1 MVIKGPVNHGDF
13 KMNRQIAF
21 ISVVILL
28 CAALCGADTFKH
40 RPSGD
45 VFHGFATQKSIGNR
59 TRVYNAELESFKPI
73 NLAEYDVTPNAQ
85 GRRNSVVVIPL
96 NQGEVLLSK
105 VVSEALGNAIVDA
118 SNKGP
123 KFIVLEID
131 SPGGRGQY
139 MKDIC
144 TTITKTRNCPL
155 IAFINGGKF
164 GGAYSA
170 AVVVALAC
178 DKIYI
183 SQDATMGAVA
193 PPLGSATGYEDGQT
207 DVQTYSSKNLA
218 AYNNY
223 VAVLA
228 EKNNR
233 PSAVAMAM
241 VDRNI
246 EVIEV
251 TDKSGQNR
259 ALINRTD
266 RRSNQTVVRTW
277 ARATGQNGEAVLM
290 LTPSDAVYS
299 RMADKVVNSLSELLA
314 DMGAADAKL
323 IKSGQ
328 VDKTIRKFL
337 AARRNLSDVLTS
349 IDYLQKRSDQLEQQL
364 NKRETQ
370 ERESTV
376 QREYRRGRQGLGRK
390 FDRNYPAEIYLP
402 DGSRSRRRRRSET
415 EIVTGTEPV
424 IGTLRLRN
432 ELSLVLTDLI
442 RAYNRAIGLARRW
455 PGALPT
461 DITLQTLE
469 KQLVTARTL
478 QNDVVYRRGGAMGSA
493 GRFNRGPGYNR

>member
-1 MVIKGPVNHGDF
+1 
-13 KMNRQIAF
+13 MNRQIAF

-28 CAALCGADTFKH
+28 CAALCSADTFKH

-59 TRVYNAELESFKPI
+59 TRVYNDELESFKPI
-73 NLAEYDVTPNAQ
+73 NLAEYDVTPNAK

-170 AVVVALAC
+170 AAAVALAC
-178 DKIYI
+178 DKIYM

-193 PPLGSATGYEDGQT
+193 PPLGSETGYEDGQT
-207 DVQTYSSKNLA
+207 DVQTYSSKNLS

-223 VAVLA
+223 VAALA

-266 RRSNQTVVRTW
+266 KRPNQTVVRTW
-277 ARATGQNGEAVLM
+277 ARPTGQDGEAALM

-299 RMADKVVNSLSELLA
+299 RMADKVINSLTELLT

-337 AARRNLSDVLTS
+337 ATRHNLSDVLTS
-349 IDYLQKRSDQLEQQL
+349 IDYLQKRTDQLELQL
-364 NKRETQ
+364 TNRETL
-370 ERESTV
+370 ERESIV
-376 QREYRRGRQGLGRK
+376 QREYRRGNQSLGRK
-390 FDRNYPAEIYLP
+390 FDRTYPEETYLP
-402 DGSRSRRRRRSET
+402 DGSRTRRRRRSET
-415 EIVTGTEPV
+415 ETVTGTELAV
-424 IGTLRLRN
+424 NTQRLRD
-432 ELSLVLTDLI
+432 EMSLVLTDLI
-442 RAYNRAIGLARRW
+442 RAYNRVIGLARRW

-469 KQLVTARTL
+469 KKLVTAITL
-478 QNDVVYRRGGAMGSA
+478 QNDVVFRSGGLIGPVGGESRRFRSP
-493 GRFNRGPGYNR
+493 RYHP

>member
-1 MVIKGPVNHGDF
+1 MT
-13 KMNRQIAF
+13 RQIAF
-21 ISVVILL
+21 SSVVILL
-28 CAALCGADTFKH
+28 SAALCSADTFKH

-45 VFHGFATQKSIGNR
+45 LFHGFATQKSIGNR

-73 NLAEYDVTPNAQ
+73 NLAEYDVTPNAK

-139 MKDIC
+139 MKDIS

-155 IAFINGGKF
+155 IAFVNGGKF

-170 AVVVALAC
+170 AAAVALAC

-183 SQDATMGAVA
+183 SPDATMGAVA
-193 PPLGSATGYEDGQT
+193 PLLGSATGYEDGQT
-207 DVQTYSSKNLA
+207 DVQTYSSKNLS

-223 VAVLA
+223 IAVLA

-251 TDKSGQNR
+251 TDKNGQNR

-266 RRSNQTVVRTW
+266 KRPNQTVVRTW
-277 ARATGQNGEAVLM
+277 ARDTGRDGEAALM

-299 RMADKVVNSLSELLA
+299 RMADKVVNSLTELLA
-314 DMGAADAKL
+314 DMGTADAKL

-337 AARRNLSDVLTS
+337 AARRNLSDVLTA
-349 IDYLQKRSDQLEQQL
+349 IDYLQKRADQLEQQL

-376 QREYRRGRQGLGRK
+376 QREYRRGRQGRERG
-390 FDRNYPAEIYLP
+390 FARNSGPEIYP
-402 DGSRSRRRRRSET
+402 TNEAWRRPRRRSET

-424 IGTLRLRN
+424 IDTLRLRN

-442 RAYNRAIGLARRW
+442 RAYNRAVGLARRW
-455 PGALPT
+455 PGALPM
-461 DITLQTLE
+461 DMTLQALE
-469 KQLVTARTL
+469 KQLVTATAL
-478 QNDVVYRRGGAMGSA
+478 QNDVVFRRGGAMGPA
-493 GRFNRGPGYNR
+493 GQFNRGPGYNR

>member
-1 MVIKGPVNHGDF
+1 MT
-13 KMNRQIAF
+13 RQIAF
-21 ISVVILL
+21 ITVVILL

-59 TRVYNAELESFKPI
+59 TRVYNDELESFKPI
-73 NLAEYDVTPNAQ
+73 NLAEYDVTPNAK
-85 GRRNSVVVIPL
+85 GRRNSVVVITL

-105 VVSEALGNAIVDA
+105 VVSDALGNAIIDA

-144 TTITKTRNCPL
+144 TAITKTRNCPL

-170 AVVVALAC
+170 AAAVALAC

-207 DVQTYSSKNLA
+207 DVQTYSSKNLS

-223 VAVLA
+223 VAALA

-251 TDKSGQNR
+251 ADKNGQNR

-266 RRSNQTVVRTW
+266 KRPNQTVVRTW
-277 ARATGQNGEAVLM
+277 AQATGQFGEAALM

-299 RMADKVVNSLSELLA
+299 RMADKVSNSLSELLA

-349 IDYLQKRSDQLEQQL
+349 IDYLQKRTDQLELQL

-370 ERESTV
+370 ERETTV
-376 QREYRRGRQGLGRK
+376 QREYRRGRQGRERG
-390 FDRNYPAEIYLP
+390 FARNSGPETYPTNEAW
-402 DGSRSRRRRRSET
+402 RRPRRRSET

-424 IGTLRLRN
+424 VDTLRLRN

-461 DITLQTLE
+461 DMTLQTLE
-469 KQLVTARTL
+469 KQLVTATTL
-478 QNDVVYRRGGAMGSA
+478 QNDVVFRRGGATGTVGGVGPT
-493 GRFNRGPGYNR
+493 GRFNRSPGYNR

>member
-1 MVIKGPVNHGDF
+1 MT
-13 KMNRQIAF
+13 RQIAF
-21 ISVVILL
+21 ITVVILL

-59 TRVYNAELESFKPI
+59 TRVYNDELESFKPI
-73 NLAEYDVTPNAQ
+73 NLAEYDVTPNAK
-85 GRRNSVVVIPL
+85 GRRNSVVVITL

-105 VVSEALGNAIVDA
+105 VVSDALGNAIIDA

-144 TTITKTRNCPL
+144 TAITKTRNCPL

-170 AVVVALAC
+170 AAAVALAC

-207 DVQTYSSKNLA
+207 DVQTYSSKNLS

-223 VAVLA
+223 VAALA

-233 PSAVAMAM
+233 PTAVAMAM

-251 TDKSGQNR
+251 ADKNGQNR

-266 RRSNQTVVRTW
+266 KRPNQTVVRTW
-277 ARATGQNGEAVLM
+277 AQATGRDGEAALM

-299 RMADKVVNSLSELLA
+299 RMADKVSNSLSELLA

-349 IDYLQKRSDQLEQQL
+349 IDYLQKRTDQLELQL

-370 ERESTV
+370 ERETTV
-376 QREYRRGRQGLGRK
+376 QREYRRGRQGRERG
-390 FDRNYPAEIYLP
+390 FARNSGPETYPTNEAW
-402 DGSRSRRRRRSET
+402 RRPRRRSET

-424 IGTLRLRN
+424 VDTLRLRN

-461 DITLQTLE
+461 DMTLQTLE
-469 KQLVTARTL
+469 KQLVTTRTL
-478 QNDVVYRRGGAMGSA
+478 QNDVVFRRGGTTGPVGDMDPAS
-493 GRFNRGPGYNR
+493 RFNRAPGYNR

>member
-1 MVIKGPVNHGDF
+1 MNHGDF
-13 KMNRQIAF
+13 KMTRQIAF
-21 ISVVILL
+21 ITVVILL

-59 TRVYNAELESFKPI
+59 TRVYNAQLKSFKPI

-85 GRRNSVVVIPL
+85 GRRNNVVVISL
-96 NQGEVLLSK
+96 NQGEMLLSK
-105 VVSEALGNAIVDA
+105 VVSDALGNVIVDA

-139 MKDIC
+139 MKDIS

-170 AVVVALAC
+170 AAVVALAC

-183 SQDATMGAVA
+183 SSDATMGAVA
-193 PPLGSATGYEDGQT
+193 PPPGSATGYEDGQT
-207 DVQTYSSKNLA
+207 DGQTYSSKNLS

-223 VAVLA
+223 VAALA

-233 PSAVAMAM
+233 PSAVARAM

-251 TDKSGQNR
+251 ADKNGQNR

-266 RRSNQTVVRTW
+266 KRPNQTVVRTW
-277 ARATGQNGEAVLM
+277 TRATGQDGEAVLM

-299 RMADKVVNSLSELLA
+299 RMADKVINSLTELLA

-323 IKSGQ
+323 MKSGQ
-328 VDKTIRKFL
+328 VNKTVRKFL

-349 IDYLQKRSDQLEQQL
+349 IDYLQKRADQLELQL
-364 NKRETQ
+364 NNRETQ
-370 ERESTV
+370 ERESIV
-376 QREYRRGRQGLGRK
+376 QREFRRASQGRERGFSRSSTGANLYTQGRPRRG
-390 FDRNYPAEIYLP
+390 
-402 DGSRSRRRRRSET
+402 RRSET
-415 EIVTGTEPV
+415 EIVTETEPAV
-424 IGTLRLRN
+424 NTLRLRN
-432 ELSLVLTDLI
+432 ELSLVLTDLT

-461 DITLQTLE
+461 DMTLQTLE

-478 QNDVVYRRGGAMGSA
+478 QNDVVFRRGGVTSPAS
-493 GRFNRGPGYNR
+493 RFNRSPRYNR

>member
-1 MVIKGPVNHGDF
+1 MT
-13 KMNRQIAF
+13 RQIAF

-28 CAALCGADTFKH
+28 CAALCTADTFKH

-45 VFHGFATQKSIGNR
+45 LFHGFATQKSIGNR
-59 TRVYNAELESFKPI
+59 TRVYNDELKSFKPI
-73 NLAEYDVTPNAQ
+73 NLAEYDVTPNAK

-105 VVSEALGNAIVDA
+105 VISEALGNAIVNA

-144 TTITKTRNCPL
+144 TTITKTRNCP
-155 IAFINGGKF
+155 IVAFINGGKF
-164 GGAYSA
+164 GGAYSVA
-170 AVVVALAC
+170 AAVALAC

-183 SQDATMGAVA
+183 SPDATMGAVA
-193 PPLGSATGYEDGQT
+193 PPLGPATGYEDGQT
-207 DVQTYSSKNLA
+207 DVQTYSSKNLS

-223 VAVLA
+223 VAALA

-233 PSAVAMAM
+233 PTAVAMAM

-251 TDKSGQNR
+251 ADKNGQNR

-266 RRSNQTVVRTW
+266 KRPNQTVVRTW
-277 ARATGQNGEAVLM
+277 AQATGRDGEAALM

-299 RMADKVVNSLSELLA
+299 RMADKVTSSLSELLA
-314 DMGAADAKL
+314 DMAAADAKL

-328 VDKTIRKFL
+328 VNKTIRKFL

-349 IDYLQKRSDQLEQQL
+349 IDYLQKRADQLELQL

-370 ERESTV
+370 ELESTV
-376 QREYRRGRQGLGRK
+376 QREVRSGRQGRGRQIASTSGQQVYFPK
-390 FDRNYPAEIYLP
+390 
-402 DGSRSRRRRRSET
+402 GSRSRRRDET
-415 EIVTGTEPV
+415 ETVTGTEPMV
-424 IGTLRLRN
+424 GTLRLRN

-442 RAYNRAIGLARRW
+442 RSYNRAIGLARRW
-455 PGALPT
+455 PGALPA
-461 DITLQTLE
+461 DMTLQTLE
-469 KQLVTARTL
+469 KQLVTTRTL
-478 QNDVVYRRGGAMGSA
+478 QNDVVFRRGGTTGPVGDMDPAS
-493 GRFNRGPGYNR
+493 RFNRAPGYNR